1 MTQMLAANA
10 SWFNFTAQSG
20 DFGVYA
26 FSGFEEV
33 CKPYEFSIELASRSA
48 NVDLTA
54 LLGTPACLSIADRS
68 GGERLVHGLI
78 REMEQLHTANRFTHY
93 RCSLV
98 PRLWFLGQIRDHRI
112 FQNLSVVEIIQR
124 ILKEQGFTADGS
136 SFKLSY
142 SYEPREYCVQ
152 YGETDLH
159 FITRL
164 CEEEGIYFYF
174 EHNRD
179 SHCLCFCDREGGPKI
194 PGQSDLR
201 FFPGSGQRSDT
212 AVITRLTLHEQ
223 VNSNATTYRGW
234 NFEHPK
240 LSLEVKKQ
248 EPDKEAAPT
257 PPGMLLEQYQYPHLY
272 QLQKTGT
279 RYADLQLL
287 RQLTFRQWIETKSDI
302 SRYLPSYTFTIHDH
316 PRDDVNTGWWIV
328 SVRHEG
334 EQPGVLEHEA
344 PDGRGLHY
352 ASRVRAIPE
361 MTRFIPALEHP
372 KNLVEGLQSALVTGP
387 GDEEVFTDQYG
398 RVKVQFH
405 WDREGAYDEKTT
417 CWVRVADTW
426 AGDNFGFIQI
436 PRIGQE
442 VIIEYMEG
450 DPDRPVITGRVY
462 NTLLMPPWRLPS
474 QKTLSGIQSKE
485 FRAGRRNQLIL
496 DDTQN
501 EIQVQVTSDHH
512 LSQINL
518 GYLTRI
524 DHIEGRKE
532 FRGEGFE
539 LRTDGWGVL
548 RAGKGMHLTTVPRS
562 GIGHHQKDMREADNN
577 LRGAAAQHEETSK
590 LAQAHNA
597 QDSGTDGEVVFNAL
611 HKQVDEVHGN
621 GEPHGELTSPHMML
635 SSPSGIAL
643 TAMDSIHAHSAEN
656 TAITTGRHL
665 SLSTGRSLLGSALDR
680 ISLFAHRLGVR
691 LFAGQGKV
699 EIQAQSDDMDIIAD
713 KVLKLISAKASIQ
726 LTAAKEIT
734 LLADGSY
741 IRINGN
747 GIEQGTKGK
756 WTVYANTRK
765 MLGGKDMQP
774 PETEL
779 PSGATQF
786 NEEFCLKDSMTGEL
800 LANTRYE
807 VHFDDGSVVSGT
819 TGEDGIIPIQR
830 RLHPAKL
837 TIKILGKE

>member
-1 MTQMLAANA
+1 MAQMPAANA

-33 CKPYEFSIELASRSA
+33 CKPYEFSIELVSRSA

-112 FQNLSVVEIIQR
+112 FQNLSVVEIIQQ

-136 SFKLSY
+136 SFKLSC

-212 AVITRLTLHEQ
+212 AVINRLTLHEQ
-223 VNSNATTYRGW
+223 VNSNAAAYREW
-234 NFEHPK
+234 NFRKPR
-240 LSLEVKKQ
+240 LDLEVR
-248 EPDKEAAPT
+248 DKEEDKQAAPA
-257 PPGMLLEQYQYPHLY
+257 PPGMLLEQYAYPHLY
-272 QLQKTGT
+272 QLRKPGE
-279 RYADLQLL
+279 RYAKLRLA
-287 RQLTFRQWIETKSDI
+287 RQLTFRQWIDCTSDVA
-302 SRYLPSYTFTIHDH
+302 RFLPSYTFSMHDH
-316 PRDDVNTGWWIV
+316 PREALNAGWWVI

-334 EQPGVLEHEA
+334 QQPGVLEHEA

-352 ASRVRAIPE
+352 ASRVTAIPE

-372 KNLVEGLQSALVTGP
+372 KNLIEGLQSAIVTGP
-387 GDEEVFTDQYG
+387 EGEEIYPDEYG

-405 WDREGAYDEKTT
+405 WDREGQYNENTT
-417 CWVRVADTW
+417 CWVRVADSW
-426 AGDNFGFIQI
+426 AGEDFGFIQV

-442 VIIEYMEG
+442 VIVEYMES

-462 NTLLMPPWRLPS
+462 NTLKMPPWNLPE
-474 QKTLSGIQSKE
+474 QKTLSGIQSRE
-485 FRAGRRNQLIL
+485 FHAGRRNQLVL

-501 EIQVQVTSDHH
+501 AIQAQLSSDHQ
-512 LSQINL
+512 LSQLNL
-518 GYLTRI
+518 GYITRI
-524 DHIEGRKE
+524 NHHDGRCD

-539 LRTDGWGVL
+539 LRTDGWGVI
-548 RAGKGMHLTTVPRS
+548 RAAKGMY
-562 GIGHHQKDMREADNN
+562 IGTEARLSAQRHQKDILEATNFLQGAVEQHAQATN
-577 LRGAAAQHEETSK
+577 LAENHNAQHEKTDGDATVKK
-590 LAQAHNA
+590 LRAQAEEIRGQGKAH
-597 QDSGTDGEVVFNAL
+597 E
-611 HKQVDEVHGN
+611 
-621 GEPHGELTSPHMML
+621 ELSKAHLLL
-635 SSPSGIAL
+635 SSPTGTAL
-643 TAMDSIHAHSAEN
+643 TTAGSTHVHSAEHIAA
-656 TAITTGRHL
+656 TSGEHI
-665 SLSTGRSLLGSALDR
+665 SLNAGRSFLATALDKV
-680 ISLFAHRLGVR
+680 SVFAHRLGMR
-691 LFAGQGKV
+691 LFAAKGKV
-699 EIQAQSDDMDIIAD
+699 EIQAQSDDLDIIAE
-713 KVLKLISAKASIQ
+713 KVINLISTQKSIR
-726 LTAAKEIT
+726 LTAAEEI
-734 LLADGSY
+734 LLNAGGSY
-741 IRINGN
+741 LRINSS
-747 GIEQGTKGK
+747 GIEQGTKNSWK
-756 WTVYANTRK
+756 VYAASRS
-765 MLGGKDMQP
+765 MQGP
-774 PETEL
+774 QEMNMPLPDL
-779 PSGATQF
+779 PSGAARF
-786 NEEFCLKDSMTGEL
+786 NEEFCLRDEISGDPI
-800 LANTRYE
+800 ANMRYKL
-807 VHFDDGSVVSGT
+807 HFADGSVVSGT
-819 TGEDGIIPIQR
+819 TGEDGRIPLQNSLYPMKVRIE
-830 RLHPAKL
+830 L
-837 TIKILGKE
+837 LGEE